1 MTRRASQNFLALN
14 VHQRLTFSLSR
25 SSSAIPSISSDREP
39 PTHIIFAMSCTSM
52 SLLSKK
58 SAKPRVERSPSIES
72 CFPARSSAETSG
84 CKSPEDNDISINME
98 HSHEDIYH
106 EDSTCLDKFDNGISP
121 ASYSVKYP
129 IASAVPPEISIPC
142 PSISDFQ
149 NSPQQ
154 LQNVMNL
161 TTIVEMTG
169 SDAQSIPSSSR
180 RLDSPGYPLMSQSA
194 SFPLATVAFSGAI
207 SGEVRANGLRAYV
220 ILFLA
225 ALKGDWQKA
234 KDFLLSHPQAV
245 SARITRGS
253 ETALHIA
260 AGARHT
266 GFVEELVNLMTSD
279 DLALQNKVGN
289 TALCFAAAS
298 GVTRIAEVMVNK
310 NEKLPLIR
318 GSKGALP
325 LYVAALLGH
334 RDMVWYLYSI
344 TKEDLT
350 DEDLIGL
357 LIAAITANLFD
368 VALDMIQRYPGLA
381 ISRDG
386 NGDTAL
392 HVLSRKPAAFFSG
405 SQLGLWQRCI
415 YSCLHVD
422 VPSNYLSSYK
432 RHRKLT
438 YPLSHVVPFLKV
450 LLWKVLSFLVPG
462 LKVIYDKK
470 LMQIQA
476 LELVKRLWSQVL
488 LLNDSKIGELIR
500 TPSRLLFTAAELGIV
515 EFVVV
520 LIQSYPDLIWKVD
533 DKSQSIFHIAVAH
546 RQENIFNLIYEI
558 GAHKDLIAAYKDEN
572 NNNMLHLAGKLAP
585 PNRLKTDSG
594 AALQLRRELHWF
606 KEVEKIV
613 QPLYTEMRDSEGRTP
628 QFLFTE
634 GHKGLVYEG
643 EKWMKDTASSCMV
656 VATLIATVMFAAA
669 FSVPGGNNDNTGRP
683 IFISKKPFMVFAIS
697 DALALFSSATSI
709 LMFLSILTSRYAE
722 EDFLDSLPNRLIM
735 GLATLFISIAT
746 MMISFCATFFIVLS
760 QGLEWIGVPMALVA
774 CVPVILFALLQFP
787 LFVDVI
793 SHTYRSSTI
802 FGPRNYLL
810 C

>member
-1 MTRRASQNFLALN
+1 MTL
-14 VHQRLTFSLSR
+14 LTKR
-25 SSSAIPSISSDREP
+25 
-39 PTHIIFAMSCTSM
+39 FA
-52 SLLSKK
+52 K
-58 SAKPRVERSPSIES
+58 SRVEKSPSIES
-72 CFPARSSAETSG
+72 CFPAVRSAEYSG
-84 CKSPEDNDISINME
+84 SESPEDYEININME
-98 HSHEDIYH
+98 HSHDDINH
-106 EDSTCLDKFDNGISP
+106 EDSTCLDNFEHGISP
-121 ASYSVKYP
+121 ASSSVKYP
-129 IASAVPPEISIPC
+129 IASAVPPGISTPS
-142 PSISDFQ
+142 PSISDIQ

-154 LQNVMNL
+154 LQNVSNL
-161 TTIVEMTG
+161 TTILEVTG
-169 SDAQSIPSSSR
+169 SNAQSILSPST
-180 RLDSPGYPLMSQSA
+180 RLDSLGYHSMTQSAKDVKPSTQAANDFA
-194 SFPLATVAFSGAI
+194 SFPLATVTHSGAI
-207 SGEVRANGLRAYV
+207 SGEMRGLKAYV
-220 ILFLA
+220 TLFLA
-225 ALKGDWQKA
+225 ALKGDWEKA
-234 KDFLLSHPQAV
+234 KNFLDLCPQAMR
-245 SARITRGS
+245 ARITRGS

-266 GFVEELVNLMTSD
+266 RFVEELVNLMTSD

-298 GVTRIAEVMVNK
+298 GVTRIAKVMVNK
-310 NEKLPLIR
+310 NKNLPLIR

-325 LYVAALLGH
+325 LYMAAILGH

-344 TKEDLT
+344 TEGLT

-357 LIAAITANLFD
+357 LIAAITANLF
-368 VALDMIQRYPGLA
+368 ALDMIEHYPFLA

-392 HVLSRKPAAFFSG
+392 HVLSRKPSAFCSG

-415 YSCLHVD
+415 YSCLLMEL
-422 VPSNYLSSYK
+422 PSNYPSSY
-432 RHRKLT
+432 RSHGKLIR
-438 YPLSHVVPFLKV
+438 LLLHVVPILKV
-450 LLWKVLSFLVPG
+450 LLWKVLTFLVPG
-462 LKVIYDKK
+462 FKVIYDKK

-476 LELVKRLWSQVL
+476 LELVKRLWNQVL
-488 LLNDSKIGELIR
+488 LLDDSEFGDLIR
-500 TPSRLLFTAAELGIV
+500 TPTRLLFTAAELGIV
-515 EFVVV
+515 EFVIV
-520 LIQSYPDLIWKVD
+520 LIRSYPDLIWKVD
-533 DKSQSIFHIAVAH
+533 DKSRSIFHIAVAH

-628 QFLFTE
+628 QVVFTE
-634 GHKGLVYEG
+634 EHKSLVYEG

-669 FSVPGGNNDNTGRP
+669 FTVPGGDNDNTGSP
-683 IFISKKPFMVFAIS
+683 NFILKKSFLVFAVS

-722 EDFLDSLPNRLIM
+722 EDFLDSLPNRLVM

-746 MMISFCATFFIVLS
+746 MMISFCATLFIVLS
-760 QGLEWIGVPMALVA
+760 QGLDWIGIPMALVA
-774 CVPVILFALLQFP
+774 SVPVILFALLQFP

>member
-1 MTRRASQNFLALN
+1 MTL
-14 VHQRLTFSLSR
+14 LTKR
-25 SSSAIPSISSDREP
+25 
-39 PTHIIFAMSCTSM
+39 FA
-52 SLLSKK
+52 K
-58 SAKPRVERSPSIES
+58 SRVEKSPSIES
-72 CFPARSSAETSG
+72 CFPAVRSAEYSG
-84 CKSPEDNDISINME
+84 SESPEDYEININME
-98 HSHEDIYH
+98 HSHDDINH
-106 EDSTCLDKFDNGISP
+106 EDSTCLDNFEHGISP
-121 ASYSVKYP
+121 ASSSVKYP
-129 IASAVPPEISIPC
+129 IASAVPPGISTPS
-142 PSISDFQ
+142 PSISDIQ

-154 LQNVMNL
+154 LQNVSNL
-161 TTIVEMTG
+161 TTILEVTG
-169 SDAQSIPSSSR
+169 SNAQSILSPST
-180 RLDSPGYPLMSQSA
+180 RLDSLGYHSMTQSAKDVKPSTQAANDFA
-194 SFPLATVAFSGAI
+194 SFPLATVTHSGAI
-207 SGEVRANGLRAYV
+207 SGEMRGLKAYV
-220 ILFLA
+220 TLFLA
-225 ALKGDWQKA
+225 ALKGDWEKA
-234 KDFLLSHPQAV
+234 KNFLDLCPQAMR
-245 SARITRGS
+245 ARITRGS

-266 GFVEELVNLMTSD
+266 RFVEELVNLMTSD

-298 GVTRIAEVMVNK
+298 GVTRIAKVMVNK
-310 NEKLPLIR
+310 NKNLPLIR

-325 LYVAALLGH
+325 LYMAAILGH

-344 TKEDLT
+344 TEGLT

-357 LIAAITANLFD
+357 LIAAITANLF
-368 VALDMIQRYPGLA
+368 GL
-381 ISRDG
+381 
-386 NGDTAL
+386 L
-392 HVLSRKPAAFFSG
+392 MEL
-405 SQLGLWQRCI
+405 
-415 YSCLHVD
+415 
-422 VPSNYLSSYK
+422 PSNYPSSY
-432 RHRKLT
+432 RSHGKLIR
-438 YPLSHVVPFLKV
+438 LLLHVVPILKV
-450 LLWKVLSFLVPG
+450 LLWKVLTFLVPG
-462 LKVIYDKK
+462 FKVIYDKK

-476 LELVKRLWSQVL
+476 LELVKRLWNQVL
-488 LLNDSKIGELIR
+488 LLDDSEFGDLIR
-500 TPSRLLFTAAELGIV
+500 TPTRLLFTAAELGIV
-515 EFVVV
+515 EFVIV
-520 LIQSYPDLIWKVD
+520 LIRSYPDLIWKVD
-533 DKSQSIFHIAVAH
+533 DKSRSIFHIAVAH

-628 QFLFTE
+628 QVVFTE
-634 GHKGLVYEG
+634 EHKSLVYEG

-669 FSVPGGNNDNTGRP
+669 FTVPGGDNDNTGSP
-683 IFISKKPFMVFAIS
+683 NFILKKSFLVFAVS

-722 EDFLDSLPNRLIM
+722 EDFLDSLPNRLVM

-746 MMISFCATFFIVLS
+746 MMISFCATLFIVLS
-760 QGLEWIGVPMALVA
+760 QGLDWIGIPMALVA
-774 CVPVILFALLQFP
+774 SVPVILFALLQFP

>member
-207 SGEVRANGLRAYV
+207 S
-220 ILFLA
+220 
-225 ALKGDWQKA
+225 
-234 KDFLLSHPQAV
+234 
-245 SARITRGS
+245 
-253 ETALHIA
+253 
-260 AGARHT
+260 
-266 GFVEELVNLMTSD
+266 
-279 DLALQNKVGN
+279 
-289 TALCFAAAS
+289 
-298 GVTRIAEVMVNK
+298 
-310 NEKLPLIR
+310 
-318 GSKGALP
+318 
-325 LYVAALLGH
+325 
-334 RDMVWYLYSI
+334 
-344 TKEDLT
+344 
-350 DEDLIGL
+350 
-357 LIAAITANLFD
+357 D